1 MDDIISDILEDIGDD
16 ELKHYGVK
24 GMKWGVRKKRY
35 SSSFDN
41 DMVIKKG
48 TSIQN
53 ISMDKKKEISNK
65 PIYTAVTKKDKLS
78 YAGFYA
84 QQLQDIQGAKSVYKN
99 DLQVVKDIKI
109 PSQKKAVEMFKDTFA
124 KDPKGMARCIARS
137 KADVSL
143 FKNLG
148 KSINMDVESR
158 VYRKYMKKGE
168 QWLETKGYEYFNQ
181 SIANDKSAKA
191 RDAYFKALT
200 SKGYSGVLDVND
212 INNSYASEAP
222 VIVINP
228 KNNVREGKSTKMT
241 QTEMGLS
248 LLKYAEK
255 YEPDLTDYAKMVL
268 DEATKAEK
276 KKDNKK

>member
-1 MDDIISDILEDIGDD
+1 
-16 ELKHYGVK
+16 
-24 GMKWGVRKKRY
+24 
-35 SSSFDN
+35 
-41 DMVIKKG
+41 
-48 TSIQN
+48 
-53 ISMDKKKEISNK
+53 MDKKKEISNK

-84 QQLQDIQGAKSVYKN
+84 QQLQDIQGAKNVYKN

-143 FKNLG
+143 FKNIG

-200 SKGYSGVLDVND
+200 SKGYSGLLDVND

-228 KNNVREGKSTKMT
+228 KNNLKEGKSTKMT

-255 YEPDLTDYAKMVL
+255 YEPGLTDYAKMVL